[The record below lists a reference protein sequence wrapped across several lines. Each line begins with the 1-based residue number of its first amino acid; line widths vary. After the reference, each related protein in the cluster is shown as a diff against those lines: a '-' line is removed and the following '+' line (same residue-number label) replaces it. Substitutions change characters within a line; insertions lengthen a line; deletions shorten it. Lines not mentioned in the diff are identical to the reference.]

1 MVRLGCRVTA
11 RLRAKMIASLG
22 PSSARQGVVEE
33 LVLLGVTCF
42 RINFAHGSPE
52 EWAGYVKLVRGV
64 EEKLGRP
71 IALMGDLVGPSIRLG
86 ILEEPVILKPGD
98 KARLLLAW
106 KARGGE
112 EKTIPLPLE
121 QVFEGLEEGDIIVM
135 DDGRVRLRVVDVS
148 AREAVVEALTEAR
161 ITSRKAIVVK
171 GKDFNLP
178 VLSQRDIENIKFAV
192 QHGFDYI
199 ALSYAR
205 SAADVEIVEEM
216 IRGFGGGPEVV
227 AKIET
232 RRAVE
237 NLRNILSRVRIIVV
251 ARGDLGMN
259 YGLEEIPFLQKTIVE
274 EARRRGRHVIVATQL
289 LESMIEKPVPTRA
302 EVTDVAHAVEQGV
315 DALML
320 TGETS
325 IGRYPVEAVKW
336 LRRIILYT
344 EERTTP
350 PKAKP
355 VGERWRYANGIVS
368 LAESLDAKLLIYT
381 MGGTLPPYV
390 SLSRPRV
397 PVYIGVSDR
406 RVARRLQILW
416 GLTTVPV
423 ESSSYE
429 EGLRLLEERL
439 LARGDVSLG
448 DTVVEAYKS
457 GDEKHI
463 VVIKRLLPSPSSPLQ
478 A

>member
-1 MVRLGCRVTA
+1 LV

-22 PSSARQGVVEE
+22 PSSAREGVVEE
-33 LVLLGVTCF
+33 LVLLGVSCF
-42 RINFAHGSPE
+42 RINFAHGSE
-52 EWAGYVKLVRGV
+52 SDWEQYVRLVRGV
-64 EEKLGRP
+64 EERLGRP

-86 ILEEPVILKPGD
+86 VLEEPVVLKPGE
-98 KARLLLAW
+98 KARLVLAW
-106 KARGGE
+106 RARGGE
-112 EKTIPLPLE
+112 ERTIPLPLE

-148 AREAVVEALTEAR
+148 AKEAVVEALTEAR

-178 VLSQRDIENIKFAV
+178 VLGPRDVENLRFAV
-192 QHGFDYI
+192 RHGFDYV
-199 ALSYAR
+199 ALSYVR

-216 IRGFGGGPEVV
+216 IRGMGGGPEVV

-237 NLRNILSRVRIIVV
+237 NLKAILSRTRVIVV

-259 YGLEEIPFLQKTIVE
+259 YGLEEIPFLQKMIVE

-344 EERTTP
+344 EARSVP

-355 VGERWRYANGIVS
+355 AGERWRYANGIVS

-381 MGGTLPPYV
+381 MGGTLPPYI

-397 PVYIGVSDR
+397 PVYIGVSDKA
-406 RVARRLQILW
+406 VARKLQILW
-416 GLTTVPV
+416 GLNIVPL
-423 ESSSYE
+423 EAGGYE
-429 EGLRLLEERL
+429 EGLRVLEERL

-457 GDEKHI
+457 GDERHM
-463 VVIKRLLPSPSSPLQ
+463 VVIKRLLPSVQETGGRGTGSSRQP
-478 A
+478 